1 MVAPWNLNT
10 VLSGLSDVQFEPLL
24 SLSIKWLTLK
34 TIFLV
39 AISSARRKRL
49 ISQQGYPS
57 ENYEVVTEDGY
68 ILTVNRIPHG
78 IKNQSGGTKPVVL
91 LQHGLLMDASN
102 WVTNF
107 EYNSLGFILADA
119 GYDVWMGNSRG
130 NTWSM
135 KHKTL
140 SPADSEF
147 WAFSFD
153 EMANKDLPAVIDF
166 ILQKTGQKQLYYIG
180 HSQGTT
186 MGFIAFSTI
195 PELASKIK
203 LFFALAPVATVKYP
217 IGPAA
222 AARSL
227 PTYLVKPLFGDKMFM
242 PQPRITKLL
251 SNRFCSHDL
260 LDVLCGNFFF
270 LLCGFNEQNLNMT
283 RVDVYVSYFPSSTSV
298 QNMEHWLQASHTGR
312 LQAFDWGFLGNL
324 ERYKQST
331 PPLYDVTKMT
341 VPTALWSGGNDWLA
355 DPLDVKLLIPKIKN
369 LVYQEEIP
377 KWEHLDFIWGINAP
391 QKLYKKILNFLKRH
405 A

>member
-1 MVAPWNLNT
+1 M
-10 VLSGLSDVQFEPLL
+10 
-24 SLSIKWLTLK
+24 
-34 TIFLV
+34 TIWHQDLQ
-39 AISSARRKRL
+39 KRL

-57 ENYEVVTEDGY
+57 KNYEVVTEDGY

-78 IKNQSGGTKPVVL
+78 IKNQSGENKPVVL

-107 EYNSLGFILADA
+107 NYNSLGFILADA

-147 WAFSFD
+147 WAFSYD
-153 EMANKDLPAVIDF
+153 EMAKKDLPAVIDF
-166 ILQKTGQKQLYYIG
+166 ILQKTGQTQLYYIG

-203 LFFALAPVATVKYP
+203 LFVALAPVATVKYP

-251 SNRFCSHDL
+251 SNRFCNHNL

-283 RVDVYVSYFPSSTSV
+283 RVNVYVSYFPSSTSV

-324 ERYKQST
+324 KRYKQNT

-341 VPTALWSGGNDWLA
+341 VPTALWSGGNDFLA
-355 DPLDVKLLIPKIKN
+355 DPLDVKLLIRKIKN

-377 KWEHLDFIWGINAP
+377 KWEHLDFIWGIDAP
-391 QKLYKKILNFLKRH
+391 QKLYTHILNFLKRH